1 MILLMTVVVSL
12 FFLFQ
17 INRMTYAL
25 CSAKDIEESKQP
37 KVYRTVNTLLLIL
50 MLTYYVQVYY
60 VI

>member
-1 MILLMTVVVSL
+1 MTVVVSL